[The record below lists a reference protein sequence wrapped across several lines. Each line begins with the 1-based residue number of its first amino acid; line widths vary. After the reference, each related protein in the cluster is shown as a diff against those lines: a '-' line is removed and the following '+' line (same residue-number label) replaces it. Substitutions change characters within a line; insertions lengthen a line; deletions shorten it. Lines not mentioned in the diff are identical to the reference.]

1 MSTAP
6 SRIPRADDPAPK
18 PTRRTFTAEY
28 KARILAE
35 YEAAPDGE
43 RGAVLR
49 RERLYHSHIID
60 WRAARDAGALAALHD
75 ARTSTRRSKKSPEA
89 AELEK
94 LRRHNAKLSDEL
106 ARTKTA
112 LEITGKA
119 HALLE
124 MLSASADT
132 DPTPTSSF
140 TKRSSR

>member
-1 MSTAP
+1 M
-6 SRIPRADDPAPK
+6 
-18 PTRRTFTAEY
+18 
-28 KARILAE
+28 
-35 YEAAPDGE
+35 
-43 RGAVLR
+43 LR

-75 ARTSTRRSKKSPEA
+75 ARTSARRPKKSPET

-94 LRRHNAKLSDEL
+94 LRRHNAKLTDEL

-112 LEITGKA
+112 LEIMGKA

-132 DPTPTSSF
+132 DPTPTTSF
-140 TKRSSR
+140 TKHSSR